1 MTEKIGKYRI
11 DGKLGSGAMGVVY
24 RAYDDDIARVVA
36 LKTIRVELLDGHS
49 GAELVARFRNEAQ
62 ASGRLV
68 HPNIVAVYDYG
79 EADGVTYIAM
89 EYVDGRPLNDFLTP
103 EVPMDLSACVACM
116 SQLLAALDYAHAR
129 GVVHRDIK
137 PANLLITPTAQV
149 KITDFGVA
157 KIESSTLT
165 QVGDVIGTPSYMS
178 PEQFRGERVDGRSD
192 IFAAG
197 ILLYQMLTGAR
208 PFTGAASVVMHQIL
222 NTMPSPPSERHA
234 GLHPAFDAVLARAL
248 AKRVEDRFQTARG
261 FLTALTDAHL
271 QHTGGV
277 PPGEEDNER
286 TVLAFSRPAPRP
298 APPPHTGTGGQ
309 HHSAASGAASA
320 SGAAG
325 GAGASVGHTASLSAS
340 SPQWL
345 VEVAPELQLALSLQ
359 IGPMA
364 KLLLKKEAHD
374 AADLDVLCRRLLAH
388 IPTEPGRAA
397 FLASVQVIK
406 RKMGLGTVGTTSLGR
421 GGADLPPSQ
430 LSQVAS
436 GGTALQLSPEV
447 MEHAQQKLLPY
458 VGPIAKVL
466 VKRFAKVTG
475 DPAEFHRLLAAQLP
489 NEQDRAKFLRE
500 LGA

>member
-11 DGKLGSGAMGVVY
+11 DGKLGTGAMGVVY
-24 RAYDDDIARVVA
+24 RAYDDNIARVVA
-36 LKTIRVELLDGHS
+36 LKTIRLELLDGHS

-68 HPNIVAVYDYG
+68 HPNIVAVYDFG

-89 EYVDGRPLNDFLTP
+89 EYVDGRPLNDFLAP
-103 EVPMDLSACVACM
+103 DVPMDLSACVACM

-157 KIESSTLT
+157 KIESSNLT
-165 QVGDVIGTPSYMS
+165 QLGDVIGTPSYMS
-178 PEQFRGERVDGRSD
+178 PEQFRGEHVDGRSD

-222 NTMPSPPSERHA
+222 NVMPPPPSERRA

-248 AKRVEDRFQTARG
+248 AKRVEDRFQTARA
-261 FLTALTDAHL
+261 FLAALTDAQL

-298 APPPHTGTGGQ
+298 APPPHTGTGGH
-309 HHSAASGAASA
+309 HHSVGGA

-325 GAGASVGHTASLSAS
+325 SVGHTASLSAS
-340 SPQWL
+340 APQWL
-345 VEVAPELQLALSLQ
+345 LEVAPELQVALSLQ

-364 KLLLKKEAHD
+364 KLLLKKEAQD
-374 AADLDVLCRRLLAH
+374 AADLYVLCRRLLAH
-388 IPTEPGRAA
+388 IPSEPGRDA
-397 FLASVQVIK
+397 FQASVQSIK
-406 RKMGLGTVGTTSLGR
+406 RKMGLGTAGTTSLGR
-421 GGADLPPSQ
+421 SGTGQPPSQ
-430 LSQVAS
+430 LSQVPS
-436 GGTALQLSPEV
+436 GGTALQLSAEV

-458 VGPIAKVL
+458 AGPIAKVL
-466 VKRFAKVTG
+466 VKRFAKVTS
-475 DPAEFHRLLAAQLP
+475 DPADFHRLLAGQLP

-500 LGA
+500 MGE

>member
-24 RAYDDDIARVVA
+24 RAYDDNIARVVA
-36 LKTIRVELLDGHS
+36 LKTIRTELLDGHS

-103 EVPMDLSACVACM
+103 DVPMDLSASVACM

-192 IFAAG
+192 IFGAG

-222 NTMPSPPSERHA
+222 NTMPAPPSERHP

-248 AKRVEDRFQTARG
+248 AKRVEDRFQTARA
-261 FLTALTDAHL
+261 FLAALTDAQL
-271 QHTGGV
+271 QQSGGV

-298 APPPHTGTGGQ
+298 TPPPHTGTGGH
-309 HHSAASGAASA
+309 HHSAAGGSGA
-320 SGAAG
+320 G
-325 GAGASVGHTASLSAS
+325 GVNAGASMGHTASLSAS
-340 SPQWL
+340 APQWL

-364 KLLLKKEAHD
+364 KLLLKKEAQD

-388 IPTEPGRAA
+388 ITTEPGRDA
-397 FLASVQVIK
+397 FLATVQTIK
-406 RKMGLGTVGTTSLGR
+406 RKMGLGTAGTTSLARSGVTQ
-421 GGADLPPSQ
+421 PPSQ

-436 GGTALQLSPEV
+436 GGTALQLSAEV

-475 DPAEFHRLLAAQLP
+475 DPVEFHRLLAEQLP
-489 NEQDRAKFLRE
+489 NEQERAKFLRE
-500 LGA
+500 VGA

>member
-36 LKTIRVELLDGHS
+36 LKTIRTELLDGHS

-89 EYVDGRPLNDFLTP
+89 EYVDGRPLNDFLAP
-103 EVPMDLSACVACM
+103 DVPMDLSACVACM

-137 PANLLITPTAQV
+137 PANVLITPTAQV

-165 QVGDVIGTPSYMS
+165 QLGDVIGTPSYMS

-222 NTMPSPPSERHA
+222 NTMPLPPSERHA
-234 GLHPAFDAVLARAL
+234 GLHPAFDDVLARAL
-248 AKRVEDRFQTARG
+248 AKGVEERFQSARG

-298 APPPHTGTGGQ
+298 APPPHTGSGGP
-309 HHSAASGAASA
+309 HH
-320 SGAAG
+320 GAAG
-325 GAGASVGHTASLSAS
+325 AIGAGGSVGHTASLSAS
-340 SPQWL
+340 APQWL
-345 VEVAPELQLALSLQ
+345 LAVAPELQMALSLQ

-388 IPTEPGRAA
+388 ITTEPGREA
-397 FLASVQVIK
+397 FLASVQSIK
-406 RKMGLGTVGTTSLGR
+406 RRMGLGTAGTTSLGR
-421 GGADLPPSQ
+421 GGVGLPPSQ
-430 LSQVAS
+430 LSQVPS
-436 GGTALQLSPEV
+436 GGTALQLSAEV
-447 MEHAQQKLLPY
+447 MAHAEQKLLPY

-475 DPAEFHRLLAAQLP
+475 DPAEFHRLLAEQLP

-500 LGA
+500 IGE

>member
-24 RAYDDDIARVVA
+24 RAYDDNIARVVA

-89 EYVDGRPLNDFLTP
+89 EYVDGRPLNDFLTAD
-103 EVPMDLSACVACM
+103 VPMDLSACVACM

-248 AKRVEDRFQTARG
+248 AKRVEDRFQTARA
-261 FLTALTDAHL
+261 FLAALNDAQL

-298 APPPHTGTGGQ
+298 VPPPHTGAGGQ
-309 HHSAASGAASA
+309 HHSAASAGGA
-320 SGAAG
+320 SGAGAG

-340 SPQWL
+340 APQWL

-359 IGPMA
+359 VGPVA

-374 AADLDVLCRRLLAH
+374 AADLDALCRRLLAH
-388 IPTEPGRAA
+388 ITTEPGREA

-406 RKMGLGTVGTTSLGR
+406 RKMGLGTAGTTSLGR
-421 GGADLPPSQ
+421 GGAELPPSQ

-436 GGTALQLSPEV
+436 GGTALQLSAEV

-458 VGPIAKVL
+458 AGPIAKVL

-500 LGA
+500 MGM